1 MGKTVL
7 GFGVIGCGLV
17 SQFHGKA
24 INAAEGARLVAAAD
38 MVKDRAVQFAQT
50 YGGKALDAIDRLFE
64 RDDVDVVNVLT
75 PNAYHEEYVVKAA
88 QAGKHVLVEKPPEMA
103 LEKVDR
109 MIAAAEKGGV
119 KLGVVLQCRF
129 RKAIEAIKQAVDE
142 GRFGRLV
149 HGDAYMK
156 WFRSTEYYSRDT
168 WRSSRS
174 QGAGVT
180 IQHAF
185 HYLDLLYHLMGSVQ
199 SVWARMTNLAHPH
212 VELED
217 TVIALFKYTNGAQGL
232 LQASTALYPGT
243 DIRIEIN
250 GENGTA
256 IMQGERITTWAFK
269 EEQEGDERIRKI
281 GSEAIQTAATG
292 AADFAYFEHQYL
304 IEDMIQAIR
313 EDRPPRVT
321 PGSARGSLEIALAMY
336 ASADSGREIAL
347 PLREVVVL

>member
-1 MGKTVL
+1 MEKKVF

-24 INAAEGARLVAAAD
+24 IQAAEGAKLVAAVD
-38 MVKDRAVQFAQT
+38 MVPERAAEFAQA
-50 YGGKALDAIDRLFE
+50 YGGEALSSMDAIFA

-88 QAGKHVLVEKPPEMA
+88 QAGKHVLVEKPPEMT

-109 MIAAAEKGGV
+109 MIAACEENGV
-119 KLGVVLQCRF
+119 QFGVVLQCRF
-129 RKAIEAIKQAVDE
+129 RKAIEAIRHAME
-142 GRFGRLV
+142 AGRFGRLL

-156 WFRSTEYYSRDT
+156 WFRSKEYYAPDT
-168 WRSSRS
+168 WRSSRE

-185 HYLDLLYHLMGSVQ
+185 HYIDLLHHLMGPVKQVQ
-199 SVWARMTNLAHPH
+199 ARMTNLAHPE
-212 VELED
+212 VTLED
-217 TVIALFKYTNGAQGL
+217 TVIAIMDYANGAQGVVE
-232 LQASTALYPGT
+232 ASTALYPGT

-256 IMQGERITTWAFK
+256 IMQGERIIEWAFR
-269 EEQEGDERIRKI
+269 EEKPEDAAIRKI
-281 GSEAIQTAATG
+281 GSESIGTAATG

-304 IEDMIQAIR
+304 IEDMIAAIR
-313 EDRPPRVT
+313 EGRPPRIT
-321 PGSARGSLEIALAMY
+321 AHDGRGSLEIALAMY
-336 ASADSGREIAL
+336 RSADEGKVVEL
-347 PLREVVVL
+347 PLSRERGA

>member
-1 MGKTVL
+1 MKKKTI

-24 INAAEGARLVAAAD
+24 IHAAQGAQLVAAAD
-38 MVKDRAVQFAQT
+38 MVKDRAVQFTQT
-50 YGGKALDAIDRLFE
+50 YGGEALDTIDQLFE

-75 PNAYHEEYVVKAA
+75 PNAYHEEYVVRAA
-88 QAGKHVLVEKPPEMA
+88 EAGKHVLVEKPPEMT
-103 LEKVDR
+103 LEKVDH
-109 MIAAAEKGGV
+109 MIEAADKAGV

-129 RKAIEAIKQAVDE
+129 RKAIEAIKGAVEE
-142 GRFGRLV
+142 GRFGRLL

-156 WFRSTEYYSRDT
+156 WYRPTEYYFRDA
-168 WRSSRS
+168 WRRSRS

-185 HYLDLLYHLMGSVQ
+185 HYLDLLYHLMGPVQ
-199 SVWARMTNLAHPH
+199 SVWARMTNLAHPD

-217 TVIALFKYTNGAQGL
+217 TVLALFKYTNGAQGL

-243 DIRIEIN
+243 DIRVEIN

-269 EEQEGDERIRKI
+269 EEQEDDEAIRKI
-281 GSEAIQTAATG
+281 GSEVIQTAATG
-292 AADFAYFEHQYL
+292 AANFAYFEHQYL
-304 IEDMIQAIR
+304 IEDMIRAIR
-313 EDRPPRVT
+313 EDRSPRVT
-321 PGSARGSLEIALAMY
+321 AQSARGSLEIALAMY
-336 ASADSGREIAL
+336 ASADSGKEIAL
-347 PLREVVVL
+347 PLKGPVVL

>member
-1 MGKTVL
+1 MEKTVL

-24 INAAEGARLVAAAD
+24 INAAEGARVVVAAD
-38 MVKDRAVQFAQT
+38 MVKERAVQFAQT

-64 RDDVDVVNVLT
+64 RDDVDVVSVLT

-119 KLGVVLQCRF
+119 QLGVVLQCRF

-185 HYLDLLYHLMGSVQ
+185 HYLDLLYHLMGPVQ

-217 TVIALFKYTNGAQGL
+217 TAIALFKYANGAQGL
-232 LQASTALYPGT
+232 LEASTALYPGT

-313 EDRPPRVT
+313 EGRPPRVT
-321 PGSARGSLEIALAMY
+321 AQSARSSLEIALAMY

-347 PLREVVVL
+347 PLRAPVVL